1 MSFAF
6 DQEFVFQ
13 QDYSDAIIGDA
24 TPELKAAIQESV
36 TGLKDFLALYPGIRV
51 MSRLLEHGSV
61 RYRITL
67 QQ

>member
-13 QDYSDAIIGDA
+13 QDFSETVVADA
-24 TPELKAAIQESV
+24 TPELKAAVRESL
-36 TGLKDFLALYPGIRV
+36 TGLKDFLALYPGIRE

-61 RYRITL
+61 KYRITL
-67 QQ
+67 KQ